1 MTHAEQAAIGN
12 IARLQ
17 KLVGVEKKFSV
28 INVVALQT
36 RGMLSSKM
44 LDQVRA
50 HMLMGELPGHILIVY
65 PLIPAKI
72 FAAKRSTIV
81 SSGTM
86 PGLTGLMPAVGGMSD
101 QNDDE
106 SSQEDN
112 FDDEGQLPEV
122 VTKRCTTMTPWERQG
137 ALAKD

>member
-1 MTHAEQAAIGN
+1 MAHAVQAAIGN

-17 KLVGVEKKFSV
+17 KLVGVDKKISV

-81 SSGTM
+81 SSGM
-86 PGLTGLMPAVGGMSD
+86 VPGLMPAVGGMSD

-112 FDDEGQLPEV
+112 FDNEGQLPE
-122 VTKRCTTMTPWERQG
+122 G
-137 ALAKD
+137 GD

>member
-1 MTHAEQAAIGN
+1 MAHAVQAAIGN

-17 KLVGVEKKFSV
+17 KLVGVDTKISV
-28 INVVALQT
+28 INIVVLQT

-72 FAAKRSTIV
+72 FAAKRATIV
-81 SSGTM
+81 SSGSCA
-86 PGLTGLMPAVGGMSD
+86 L
-101 QNDDE
+101 
-106 SSQEDN
+106 
-112 FDDEGQLPEV
+112 
-122 VTKRCTTMTPWERQG
+122 G
-137 ALAKD
+137 ALAT